1 MLANFKF
8 NNIMKS
14 LPSDAKETY
23 SEDNFLD
30 SILSVYAEN
39 DIKIQI
45 DRDELCKF
53 REYNA
58 NEFPQFGSGE
68 LRLEPCAVLG
78 KFSVFSNSIHKDF
91 EEILRKKEIN
101 PLLNDLLMNA
111 EDIDYHSNSYMGEEQ
126 IRREEQDGKLKIC
139 EHDLIYIND
148 LNSSQEKVLAKIRTN
163 NELVVQGPPGTGK
176 SQTITSL
183 ISEFVSEGKNV
194 LMVSEKKTA
203 LDVVYSRLG
212 DLSKYSLL
220 IDDVGDKSGF
230 YLQLSKMIDAGIK
243 AKGEKKNIDELSA
256 KIESDIARL
265 EGIAEKL
272 YSPDDFGIEPYKM
285 YIKSE
290 HFDIS
295 DREQRDRLYNIKQ
308 NRDVSLLKLKYER
321 LEKYY
326 NYFSKSEI
334 EKCFKKFETIKN
346 RHPWIQNIRDDMT
359 ESEIAE
365 FTKKL
370 EELNNEINVWQRKNN
385 FVRIFAKKGWQN
397 KADDVL
403 RLYFINGKE
412 ESSDKLIKYVDEML
426 KTDIKEYF
434 DYQKLKKLYER
445 CDSNGKEYWRSLIR
459 IWDVCGGDLKTIN
472 RDLFN
477 EVLCEHIE
485 QFEKRNQDLFTD
497 LNSFKSII
505 NSIGEKIDE
514 KRNLT
519 RQKLELKLAEG
530 IQNLVDSKRHD
541 ELLRILENKRKWSV
555 SKFIEKFS
563 LELRNIKIWLLTP
576 EVVSEIIPLE
586 RGLFDLVIFDE
597 ASQMYVEKGIPSILR
612 AKKVVIAGDPMQ
624 LRPSS
629 IGEGRAEIDIDD
641 LPEDME
647 LAAPLEEK
655 SLLDLARFKYPN
667 VLLNFHYRSKYE
679 ELIAFSNYAFYKGK
693 LYVSP
698 NTDVPEQPP
707 IQVHK
712 MERARWINRTN
723 PMEAKYIVGLLEQI
737 LYNRT
742 SEETIGVITFN
753 SNQRDLIYDL
763 IDEKCAE
770 NREFAI
776 QIRKE
781 FERRKDGED
790 IGLFIKN
797 IENVQGDER
806 DIIIFSIGYAKNEN
820 GRLVR
825 NFGWLNQQGGENRL
839 NVAISRARKKI
850 HIVASF
856 DPSELQVEDIKN
868 NGPRFLK
875 KYLQY
880 TLAIWEFSIR

>member
-1 MLANFKF
+1 
-8 NNIMKS
+8 
-14 LPSDAKETY
+14 
-23 SEDNFLD
+23 
-30 SILSVYAEN
+30 
-39 DIKIQI
+39 
-45 DRDELCKF
+45 
-53 REYNA
+53 
-58 NEFPQFGSGE
+58 
-68 LRLEPCAVLG
+68 
-78 KFSVFSNSIHKDF
+78 
-91 EEILRKKEIN
+91 
-101 PLLNDLLMNA
+101 
-111 EDIDYHSNSYMGEEQ
+111 
-126 IRREEQDGKLKIC
+126 
-139 EHDLIYIND
+139 
-148 LNSSQEKVLAKIRTN
+148 
-163 NELVVQGPPGTGK
+163 
-176 SQTITSL
+176 
-183 ISEFVSEGKNV
+183 
-194 LMVSEKKTA
+194 
-203 LDVVYSRLG
+203 
-212 DLSKYSLL
+212 
-220 IDDVGDKSGF
+220 
-230 YLQLSKMIDAGIK
+230 
-243 AKGEKKNIDELSA
+243 
-256 KIESDIARL
+256 
-265 EGIAEKL
+265 
-272 YSPDDFGIEPYKM
+272 
-285 YIKSE
+285 
-290 HFDIS
+290 
-295 DREQRDRLYNIKQ
+295 
-308 NRDVSLLKLKYER
+308 
-321 LEKYY
+321 
-326 NYFSKSEI
+326 
-334 EKCFKKFETIKN
+334 
-346 RHPWIQNIRDDMT
+346 
-359 ESEIAE
+359 
-365 FTKKL
+365 
-370 EELNNEINVWQRKNN
+370 
-385 FVRIFAKKGWQN
+385 
-397 KADDVL
+397 
-403 RLYFINGKE
+403 
-412 ESSDKLIKYVDEML
+412 ML

-880 TLAIWEFSIR
+880 TLAISNKDEETAKQILLSFGDESMPGQEITFDSDFENQVYDALVEKGYDVDTQVGIGGYRIDLAIRRNGKYILGIECDGQLYHSSKSARERDYHRQKYLESRGWHIYRIWSTNWWKNSKGEIYKVCNFIDNLQD